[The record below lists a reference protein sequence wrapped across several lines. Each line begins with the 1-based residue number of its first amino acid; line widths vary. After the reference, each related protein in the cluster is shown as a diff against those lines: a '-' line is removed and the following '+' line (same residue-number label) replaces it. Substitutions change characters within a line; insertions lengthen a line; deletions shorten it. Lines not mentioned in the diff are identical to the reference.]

1 MSSKYLS
8 LKMQTGECIWTI
20 IDLDKLANRLTS
32 TFASGVGICKWS
44 FKNIVQRCC
53 CDRGKKMM

>member
-1 MSSKYLS
+1 
-8 LKMQTGECIWTI
+8 MQTGECIWTI